1 MRNYSPDEI
10 RQCFSSSTDFN
21 EIFDAFQS
29 AMARRLADLE
39 LYRVLF
45 WNPSLIPD
53 EVRLFGEKIVGVF
66 PEMSYEVY
74 LWLAGMFEATY
85 SMNDNHELAVEYYRK
100 AALAKPHE
108 AEPLIKLCGIYDP
121 DLAIPPLG
129 ELIEFVLRGLPAIE
143 NPSSVYQCLG
153 ELYQHAGD
161 PQQAEYY
168 RRKAGVGGDPPAGIT
183 LQ

>member
-1 MRNYSPDEI
+1 MRNYLPDEI

-29 AMARRLADLE
+29 AMAQKLDDLE

-53 EVRLFGEKIVGVF
+53 EVRLFGEKIAGVF
-66 PEMSYEVY
+66 PGMSFEVY

-85 SMNDNHELAVEYYRK
+85 SMSDNHELAVEYYRK
-100 AALAKPHE
+100 AALANPR
-108 AEPLIKLCGIYDP
+108 ADEPFVRLCGIYDP

-129 ELIEFVLRGLPAIE
+129 ELIEFVLRGLPTLE
-143 NPSSVYQCLG
+143 NPSRVYQCLG
-153 ELYQHAGD
+153 DLYHYAGD

-168 RRKAGVGGDPPAGIT
+168 RRKAGEGSGPAAGIS

>member
-1 MRNYSPDEI
+1 MRNFSPDEI

-29 AMARRLADLE
+29 AITQRLDDLE
-39 LYRVLF
+39 LYRLLF

-53 EVRLFGEKIVGVF
+53 EIRLFGEKLAAMF
-66 PEMSYEVY
+66 PSMGYDVY

-85 SMNDNHELAVEYYRK
+85 SMSDNHELAVEYYRK
-100 AALAKPHE
+100 AAGARPTE
-108 AEPLIKLCGIYDP
+108 VEPYVKLCDLYDP

-129 ELIEFVLRGLPAIE
+129 ELIEFVLRGLPGIGD
-143 NPSSVYQCLG
+143 PTRVYLCLAS
-153 ELYQHAGD
+153 LYRYAGD

-168 RRKAGVGGDPPAGIT
+168 LRKAGNTDDPAPGLVIP
-183 LQ
+183 